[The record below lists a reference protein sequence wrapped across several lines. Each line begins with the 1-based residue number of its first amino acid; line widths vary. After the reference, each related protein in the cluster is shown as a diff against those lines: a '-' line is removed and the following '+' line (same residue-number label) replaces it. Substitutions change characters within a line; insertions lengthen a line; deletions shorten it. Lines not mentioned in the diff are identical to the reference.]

1 MSQLAPEIQTGGA
14 SESLYGGAVRV
25 RRGRRRRGGAE
36 DIENMGRGKRKKTPT
51 VPFDPSPADPVL
63 AKLASRAVVPSP
75 KDSRTYT
82 LVKTVMSLMFAKDG
96 GEYKIPE
103 DTFRVKNETE
113 SNCTA
118 TKKAWA
124 KAVKANFTTPTDDT
138 IADLGIAQ
146 RAFAECMYNAIIKAR
161 GTGTD
166 NQQELA
172 EMLAAAE
179 SRDDEGVQM
188 IDNQISFIMSL
199 NVGFMPSQLS
209 DEEGMV
215 GGGEDDDDEDF
226 GQMGG
231 MNDGGV
237 SGSTRRA
244 SSSPASSTAGSGPA
258 SAPAPAPA
266 SALVVPQSV
275 LVQVAGAPSLQGQLA
290 IAQQAQ
296 GGAAAGAAAAGAGG
310 PAASAV
316 IAAPQAPNVSYE
328 LAAAAFRLFLSPFRS
343 CYRSLPEASSITA
356 RLNSAAEAVENR
368 RDILPAT
375 VAVSTAAAG
384 LLMPG
389 AVGGALTG
397 AANTLDAVN
406 SVIPSGLSIL
416 TGAAGNAAAVGSLA
430 VSAGR
435 LGASAASVYVASR
448 AVGALTNTGVR
459 CAAGAA
465 QLAAS
470 GVARA
475 GDAVVGVIEEAPGMA
490 LAASAPA
497 ISAAASAAGPALMA
511 APGRIASAAGSAG
524 RRAGEAVRSAFAGIR
539 GGGGGGSGEQIERLA
554 IANADAVE
562 AVMDAPDEVAAMEA
576 AAAGGASVRAAIS
589 AAGGSG
595 AYAKSAGNAIA
606 RRLNVLAGRKR
617 SRAELARAPAPAP
630 GAGAGAAPGPDAPP
644 GEEEAD
650 AGAPPG
656 AGAVE
661 EEAGEGSDGKSEEAP
676 PATRPR
682 LSSEGGCPT
691 CGSHGGSRKKRRSK
705 AKKSRKQK
713 KRASYRRRHRKHSKS
728 RSPSEEIYA
737 SPPAPVAITLPR
749 MESSGPPVRS

>member
-1 MSQLAPEIQTGGA
+1 MSSLAPEIQSGGGSVEA
-14 SESLYGGAVRV
+14 ALYGGAVRV

-36 DIENMGRGKRKKTPT
+36 DIENMGRGTRQKFKGKTKTEEASDATP
-51 VPFDPSPADPVL
+51 DPVAFAIGKKAL
-63 AKLASRAVVPSP
+63 VTSEKS
-75 KDSRTYT
+75 SRTYT

-96 GEYKIPE
+96 GEYKIPD
-103 DTFRVKNETE
+103 DTFRVANEK

-118 TKKAWA
+118 TKKDWA

-138 IADLGIAQ
+138 IADLGIKQ

-161 GTGTD
+161 GTGSPE
-166 NQQELA
+166 QKELA
-172 EMLAAAE
+172 EILAAAE
-179 SRDDEGVQM
+179 SRDEEGVQM

-215 GGGEDDDDEDF
+215 GGGEDEDEVEDEVVDDENFD
-226 GQMGG
+226 QTGG
-231 MNDGGV
+231 MNYGGL
-237 SGSTRRA
+237 SASTKRA
-244 SSSPASSTAGSGPA
+244 SSSPASSSAGSGAA
-258 SAPAPAPA
+258 SAAEP
-266 SALVVPQSV
+266 VGVRQSV
-275 LVQVAGAPSLQGQLA
+275 LVQVAAAPSLQGQLA
-290 IAQQAQ
+290 IAQQEQ
-296 GGAAAGAAAAGAGG
+296 GGGAAVAAPAAAGAGG
-310 PAASAV
+310 PAAAV

-343 CYRSLPEASSITA
+343 CYRTLPEASSITA

-375 VAVSTAAAG
+375 IAVSTAAAG

-416 TGAAGNAAAVGSLA
+416 TGAAGNTAAVGSLA

-465 QLAAS
+465 RLAVR
-470 GVARA
+470 GVGEA
-475 GDAVVGVIEEAPGMA
+475 GDTTVRAIEGAPDMAV
-490 LAASAPA
+490 AASAPA

-511 APGRIASAAGSAG
+511 APGAIASAAGSAG
-524 RRAGEAVRSAFAGIR
+524 SAAMRAGRRAGQAVKSAFAGIR

-562 AVMDAPDEVAAMEA
+562 AVMDAPDVAAAMEA

-595 AYAKSAGNAIA
+595 AYAESAGNAIA
-606 RRLNVLAGRKR
+606 QRLNVLAGKKR
-617 SRAELARAPAPAP
+617 SRAAVAAEEAAAAPAPAP
-630 GAGAGAAPGPDAPP
+630 AAADAAPGAGAAPVEEGAEPASNRPKTDDAPK
-644 GEEEAD
+644 G
-650 AGAPPG
+650 
-656 AGAVE
+656 
-661 EEAGEGSDGKSEEAP
+661 
-676 PATRPR
+676 
-682 LSSEGGCPT
+682 GGCPT
-691 CGSHGGSRKKRRSK
+691 CGSHGGSRKKRKSK

-713 KRASYRRRHRKHSKS
+713 KRASYRRRRKMSKS
-728 RSPSEEIYA
+728 HSPSEAIYA
-737 SPPAPVAITLPR
+737 SPPVPEATVSPR